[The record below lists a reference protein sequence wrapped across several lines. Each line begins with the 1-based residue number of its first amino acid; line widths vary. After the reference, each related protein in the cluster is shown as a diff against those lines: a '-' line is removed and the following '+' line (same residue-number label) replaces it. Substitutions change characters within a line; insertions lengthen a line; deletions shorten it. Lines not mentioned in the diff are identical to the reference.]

1 MAQVSR
7 KALIALAV
15 IVVII
20 GGSALWFYFQS
31 SATASTTLKVA
42 IGTDLDT
49 VDPDAQTTTTVGNV
63 MRHVFEGL
71 TWYDANGNLIPWL
84 ATGWNISSDGLTY
97 TLYLRKGVKF
107 QDGSDFNAQAVALNL
122 KRWLDP
128 RTRVIGRSN
137 LGPIKDFQVIN
148 NYTIKITLAEPYPP
162 FLRALAG
169 FWIASPKVIE
179 KVNITGTITDPIGTG
194 PYKFSLWEKG
204 KDVVLERFDDYWGV
218 KPSIKTIKWE
228 IIPDAST
235 REAALKAG
243 DVDVAFFPPASDY
256 PSLKNDP
263 NLKVFTPLDT
273 RIMFVA
279 LLPKGPLKDPR
290 VRQALNYAV
299 NKTAIID
306 TVLFGLGK
314 PLTGLVP
321 PNFFGYSPQPPYHY
335 NVTKAKELLAEAG
348 YPNGFSMVLLHPT
361 GRYLQDVQVAEAIQA
376 YLAQIDV
383 SVKLV
388 TMDWPSFVQNV
399 LLPLN
404 QTKHDAVLIGWGGE
418 IPDAHFYMYYL
429 FESTE
434 APPHGLAMAHYSNPV
449 VDDLLKEAIN
459 TVNSTKRE
467 ELYAKAA
474 SIIWQDA
481 PWIFLYQPY
490 SLFAAR
496 KNVNNVF
503 FGPDHE
509 TMYFWNA
516 TLSH

>member
-235 REAALKAG
+235 REAA
-243 DVDVAFFPPASDY
+243 Y

-404 QTKHDAVLIGWGGE
+404 QTKYDAVLIGWGGE